1 MKIAWFPKPPYV
13 TGSPNISLENE
24 ARGII
29 GDVLLPE
36 VLKCYHYKIQIDT
49 IRVKHESDIFQKLK
63 SGQAGAGG
71 PVIAKGIDPTTY
83 SGLAFIPMVDYPGAD
98 FITMAEPKQFAEV
111 ATEAVFNS
119 WPLIAFTLILTAI
132 AGVVTWA
139 LVSYHVIRITYGR
152 YSCYVISV
160 CWKKRVRVNKQKVCM
175 YHSSVRN

>member
-1 MKIAWFPKPPYV
+1 M

-36 VLKCYHYKIQIDT
+36 VLKCYDYKIQIDT
-49 IRVKHESDIFQKLK
+49 IRVKHESEIFQKLK
-63 SGQAGAGG
+63 SGQAQAGA
-71 PVIAKGIDPTTY
+71 PVIAKGIDPATY
-83 SGLAFIPMVDYPGAD
+83 SGLAFVPMVDYPGAD
-98 FITMAEPKQFAEV
+98 FITIAEPKQFAG
-111 ATEAVFNS
+111 AAKEAVFNS